1 MEGAKMEGA
10 RIEECEHDN
19 SNTQEDAQVEES
31 EQNNKDMEVAPALI
45 SVHPTQ
51 NSVAVAVGSDLRVF
65 NLLDNCAVTLV
76 DESGGASHN
85 DSIRCIKYG
94 TNGKLFVSAGDDKL
108 VKVWSTDCW
117 RCISTVISE
126 KRVSA
131 VAVSNDGL
139 HVCFADKFG
148 VVWVV
153 DLPVDGTEAPLNKK
167 AAPLLAHYCSIITS
181 LEFSPDGR
189 FIVSADRDFKIRVT
203 VFPTKPLNGAHEIQS
218 FCLGHTEF
226 VSCLAF
232 ICAPDS
238 PQGILVS
245 GGGDSTV
252 RMWDIISGTLLDT
265 CEVGA
270 KAGLIESDATEA
282 NCSTVTDICAIP
294 DCYLIAVAIQS
305 LRGIM
310 LLTCDLPS
318 WTLSVTKVVSITGE
332 NFVPTSLGSSI
343 SGGLLWMVTG
353 ASKLQ
358 GSDISSLSRV
368 KAVSGF
374 NKSSPGAREQEP
386 VVLTDTEIPGGA
398 KLLEKLQ
405 GSISIDEKVFLA
417 AADAVKTAMCNLLIK
432 KQYTDEKREFRK
444 RTRNDKKNT
453 Q

>member
-1 MEGAKMEGA
+1 MEGTKMDA
-10 RIEECEHDN
+10 RVDECERDDG
-19 SNTQEDAQVEES
+19 NTQEDAPMEES
-31 EQNNKDMEVAPALI
+31 EQNNKDMEVAPALV

-51 NSVAVAVGSDLRVF
+51 SSVAVALGSDLRVF
-65 NLLDNCAVTLV
+65 NLLDNSAVSLM
-76 DESGGASHN
+76 DESGGAYHN

-117 RCISTVISE
+117 RCISTVVSE

-131 VAVSNDGL
+131 VAISNDGL

-153 DLPVDGTEAPLNKK
+153 DLPGFDGTKASLNQK
-167 AAPLLAHYCSIITS
+167 AVPLLAHYCSIITS

-203 VFPTKPLNGAHEIQS
+203 VFPKKPLDGAHEIQS

-232 ICAPDS
+232 ICTPDS

-252 RMWDIISGTLLDT
+252 RMWDIISGSLLDT
-265 CEVGA
+265 CEVGT
-270 KAGLIESDATEA
+270 KVEPNATEG
-282 NCSTVTDICAIP
+282 NCSTVTNICTIP
-294 DCYLIAVAIQS
+294 ECTLIAVAIQS

-310 LLTCDLPS
+310 LLTCDLS
-318 WTLSVTKVVSITGE
+318 SRTLSVSKVVSIDGE

-353 ASKLQ
+353 ASKFR
-358 GSDISSLSRV
+358 GSDVSSLSRV
-368 KAVSGF
+368 KVISGF
-374 NKSSPGAREQEP
+374 KKSNPNASEQEP
-386 VVLTDTEIPGGA
+386 TVLADSEIPGGA

-432 KQYTDEKREFRK
+432 KQYSDEKREFRK
-444 RTRNDKKNT
+444 RTRNDKKSK